1 MISIIGI
8 TISLL
13 GTKQTS
19 ETEILSDIILIV
31 NSYRHWI
38 VSLSD
43 VIKRKCVRDENNLTI

>member
-19 ETEILSDIILIV
+19 ETEILSDIIIYLLLAIG
-31 NSYRHWI
+31 I
-38 VSLSD
+38 GLLAFSD
-43 VIKRKCVRDENNLTI
+43 VIKKEMC

>member
-19 ETEILSDIILIV
+19 ENEILSDIIIYLLLIALA
-31 NSYRHWI
+31 I
-38 VSLSD
+38 G
-43 VIKRKCVRDENNLTI
+43 C